1 MSQMRTFKFNGGKA
15 EDIYKLIRQKKKDKR
30 IEIKTE
36 RIFKRSQT
44 KNLYPE
50 AKEVLPSLKSGKV
63 NGTYRAIKASA
74 F

>member
-1 MSQMRTFKFNGGKA
+1 MVEILWHSQWR
-15 EDIYKLIRQKKKDKR
+15 DKKKDKK

-36 RIFKRSQT
+36 RIFKRNKT

-50 AKEVLPSLKSGKV
+50 AKEVLPASKSGKV
-63 NGTYRAIKASA
+63 NGTYRAIKAYA